1 MSGQNSNENSNGN
14 ENDIDT
20 TVTTG
25 GRKRGEADMQDEQMS
40 DSENGLEMRVTANI
54 NVKFFLFYIY

>member
-1 MSGQNSNENSNGN
+1 MSGQNSNENSND
-14 ENDIDT
+14 NDIDT

-25 GRKRGEADMQDEQMS
+25 GRKRGEGDMNDEDMIDS
-40 DSENGLEMRVTANI
+40 DSILDMTVMESI

>member
-25 GRKRGEADMQDEQMS
+25 GRKRGEADMHDEDMS
-40 DSENGLEMRVTANI
+40 DSENGLEMRVIANI